1 MGIKASI
8 LIELNKGGNLGEKV
22 DNKKQKSCRTKT
34 LSKPDR
40 WNGQKFKTNR
50 NKSAIEQ
57 E

>member
-1 MGIKASI
+1 MGIKASK

-22 DNKKQKSCRTKT
+22 DNKKQKSYRIIT

-57 E
+57 